1 MCPLYDKMHNLLGQK
16 PNVNPLCRADAEDT
30 EDLSESS
37 NEESSEHSSD
47 DPLNK
52 SSGHSENSH
61 RRAHT
66 SAIHPS
72 LMAPQQKIFTQNGGG
87 SDVEIVDA
95 SEVQINHPDR
105 YDEEQID
112 REGER
117 FMDNLLGNSSARL
130 PSSEDLLTRPSKSPQ
145 KQGAELW
152 EEDGTV
158 TLERN
163 KTYDRA
169 TLGIRQP
176 SNRVPTKNASSHPNQ
191 LLMLPISKKIFHPT
205 MRNQTMPLHLQ
216 RRQPPRRRQNE
227 DQSPPKV

>member
-1 MCPLYDKMHNLLGQK
+1 
-16 PNVNPLCRADAEDT
+16 
-30 EDLSESS
+30 
-37 NEESSEHSSD
+37 
-47 DPLNK
+47 
-52 SSGHSENSH
+52 
-61 RRAHT
+61 
-66 SAIHPS
+66 
-72 LMAPQQKIFTQNGGG
+72 MAPQQKIFTQNGGG

-176 SNRVPTKNASSHPNQ
+176 SNRQKNLSSNDEESDYAPSPTKKAAP
-191 LLMLPISKKIFHPT
+191 KKKT
-205 MRNQTMPLHLQ
+205 
-216 RRQPPRRRQNE
+216 
-227 DQSPPKV
+227 K

>member
-95 SEVQINHPDR
+95 SEVQIDHPDR